1 MDMVLLSLIALVSGI
16 VIGFALNHFVVKT
29 ATNAK
34 NTRQELDK
42 VRADFNQYQSK
53 VSSHLNKTADL
64 LARIQSS
71 SQEAQEHII
80 ASAQTLTREL
90 KTHTRLQTANPYL
103 YVEGAEAVVNLE
115 PKLKPEVSIQP
126 PKDYA
131 S

>member
-53 VSSHLNKTADL
+53 V
-64 LARIQSS
+64 I
-71 SQEAQEHII
+71 
-80 ASAQTLTREL
+80 
-90 KTHTRLQTANPYL
+90 
-103 YVEGAEAVVNLE
+103 
-115 PKLKPEVSIQP
+115 SI
-126 PKDYA
+126 
-131 S
+131 